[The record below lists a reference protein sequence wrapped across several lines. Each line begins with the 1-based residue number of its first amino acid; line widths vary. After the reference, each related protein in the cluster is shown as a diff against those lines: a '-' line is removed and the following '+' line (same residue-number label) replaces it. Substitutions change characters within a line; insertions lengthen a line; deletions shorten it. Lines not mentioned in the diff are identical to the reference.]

1 MKILIMRKLF
11 TAIFMAV
18 ALFTAIPSQAQIKF
32 GVKGG
37 LNVTKMSVSS
47 DVYSAD
53 NNNGFF
59 IGPTVKFTLP
69 IVGLGIDAAA
79 LYDERKGSLYVEDMV
94 DKRSENVKFKSIN
107 VPVNLRWNIG
117 LGSLAGVYL
126 AAGPQFGFALGD
138 IGDAW
143 DSSSYKKE
151 NMNVS
156 INLGAGLMLLGHLEL
171 GFTYNIQTKDSYTI
185 TEYYSGGNLGKEL
198 TDIKTNAWQISAAYY
213 F

>member
-1 MKILIMRKLF
+1 MKNKILI
-11 TAIFMAV
+11 IAV
-18 ALFTAIPSQAQIKF
+18 AVLLMMMAAIPSMAQVKF

-79 LYDERKGSLYVEDMV
+79 LYDQRKGSLVRFDN
-94 DKRSENVKFKSIN
+94 KSEEVKFKSIN

-117 LGSLAGVYL
+117 LGSLAGIYL

-138 IGDAW
+138 FSDAW
-143 DSSSYKKE
+143 DSSFYKKE

-156 INLGAGLMLLGHLEL
+156 INLGAGLSLFKHLEL

-185 TEYYSGGNLGKEL
+185 TEDYAGGNLGREV

>member
-1 MKILIMRKLF
+1 MKNKRMII
-11 TAIFMAV
+11 AV
-18 ALFTAIPSQAQIKF
+18 AVVLMMMAAIPSMAQVKF

-79 LYDERKGSLYVEDMV
+79 LYDQRKGSLVRFDN
-94 DKRSENVKFKSIN
+94 KSEEVKFKSIN

-117 LGSLAGVYL
+117 LGSLAGIYL
-126 AAGPQFGFALGD
+126 AAGPQFGFAFGD
-138 IGDAW
+138 FGDAW
-143 DSSSYKKE
+143 DSSFYKKE

-156 INLGAGLMLLGHLEL
+156 INLGAGLSLLKHLEL
-171 GFTYNIQTKDSYTI
+171 GFTYNIQTKDNYAI
-185 TEYYSGGNLGKEL
+185 TEDWAGGNLGRQV

>member
-1 MKILIMRKLF
+1 MRKLF
-11 TAIFMAV
+11 TAIVMAV

-79 LYDERKGSLYVEDMV
+79 LYDQRKGSLVRYDNKSED
-94 DKRSENVKFKSIN
+94 VKFKSIN

-117 LGSLAGVYL
+117 LGSLAGIYL

-138 IGDAW
+138 FSDAW
-143 DSSSYKKE
+143 DSNFYKKE

-156 INLGAGLMLLGHLEL
+156 INLGAGLSLLKHLEL
-171 GFTYNIQTKDSYTI
+171 GFTYNIQTKDTYSI
-185 TEYYSGGNLGKEL
+185 TENYAGGSLGREI

>member
-1 MKILIMRKLF
+1 MKNKRLI
-11 TAIFMAV
+11 IAV
-18 ALFTAIPSQAQIKF
+18 AVLLMMMAAIPSMAQVKF

-79 LYDERKGSLYVEDMV
+79 LYDQRKGSLVRFDN
-94 DKRSENVKFKSIN
+94 KSEEVKFKSIN

-117 LGSLAGVYL
+117 LGSLAGIYL

-138 IGDAW
+138 FSDAW
-143 DSSSYKKE
+143 DSSFYKKE

-156 INLGAGLMLLGHLEL
+156 INLGAGLSLFKHLEL

-185 TEYYSGGNLGKEL
+185 TEDYAGGNLGREV

>member
-1 MKILIMRKLF
+1 MKNKRMII
-11 TAIFMAV
+11 AV
-18 ALFTAIPSQAQIKF
+18 AVVLMMMAAIPSVAQVKF

-47 DVYSAD
+47 EVYSAD

-79 LYDERKGSLYVEDMV
+79 LYDERKGSLVRFDNKSED
-94 DKRSENVKFKSIN
+94 VKFKSIN

-117 LGSLAGVYL
+117 LGSLAGIYL

-138 IGDAW
+138 FGDAW
-143 DSSSYKKE
+143 DSSFYKKE

-156 INLGAGLMLLGHLEL
+156 INLGAGLSLLKHLEL
-171 GFTYNIQTKDSYTI
+171 GFTYNIQTKDSYAI
-185 TEYYSGGNLGKEL
+185 TEDWAGGNLGL
-198 TDIKTNAWQISAAYY
+198 QVTDIKTNAWQISAAYY

>member
-1 MKILIMRKLF
+1 
-11 TAIFMAV
+11 MAV

-79 LYDERKGSLYVEDMV
+79 LYDQRKGSLVSRNDKSED
-94 DKRSENVKFKSIN
+94 VKFKSIN

-117 LGSLAGVYL
+117 LGSLAGIYL

-138 IGDAW
+138 FSDAW
-143 DSSSYKKE
+143 DSNFYKKE

-156 INLGAGLMLLGHLEL
+156 INLGAGLSLLKHLEL
-171 GFTYNIQTKDSYTI
+171 GFTYNIQTKDTYSI
-185 TEYYSGGNLGKEL
+185 TENYAGGSLGREI

>member
-11 TAIFMAV
+11 TAIVMAV
-18 ALFTAIPSQAQIKF
+18 ALLTAIPSQAQIKF

-79 LYDERKGSLYVEDMV
+79 LYDQRKGSLVSKNNTSED
-94 DKRSENVKFKSIN
+94 VKFKSIN

-117 LGSLAGVYL
+117 LGSLAGIYL

-138 IGDAW
+138 FSDAW
-143 DSSSYKKE
+143 DSNFYKKE

-156 INLGAGLMLLGHLEL
+156 INLGAGLSLLKHLEL
-171 GFTYNIQTKDSYTI
+171 GFTYNIQTKDTYTI
-185 TEYYSGGNLGKEL
+185 TENYAGGSLGREI
-198 TDIKTNAWQISAAYY
+198 TDIKTNAWQVSAAYY

>member
-1 MKILIMRKLF
+1 MII
-11 TAIFMAV
+11 AV
-18 ALFTAIPSQAQIKF
+18 AVVLMMMAAIPSVAQVKF

-47 DVYSAD
+47 EVYSAD

-79 LYDERKGSLYVEDMV
+79 LYDERKGALVRYDNKSED
-94 DKRSENVKFKSIN
+94 VKFKSIN

-117 LGSLAGVYL
+117 LGSLAGIYL

-138 IGDAW
+138 FGDAW
-143 DSSSYKKE
+143 DSSFYKKE

-156 INLGAGLMLLGHLEL
+156 VNLGAGLSLLKHLEL
-171 GFTYNIQTKDSYTI
+171 GFTYNIQTKDSYAI
-185 TEYYSGGNLGKEL
+185 TEDWAGGNLGL
-198 TDIKTNAWQISAAYY
+198 QVTDIKTNAWQISAAYY

>member
-1 MKILIMRKLF
+1 MII
-11 TAIFMAV
+11 AV
-18 ALFTAIPSQAQIKF
+18 AVVLMMMAAIPSVAQVKF

-47 DVYSAD
+47 EVYSAD

-79 LYDERKGSLYVEDMV
+79 LYDQRKGSLVRFDNKSED
-94 DKRSENVKFKSIN
+94 VKFKSIN

-117 LGSLAGVYL
+117 LGSLAGIYL

-138 IGDAW
+138 FGDAW
-143 DSSSYKKE
+143 DSSFYKKE

-156 INLGAGLMLLGHLEL
+156 INLGAGLSLLKHLEL
-171 GFTYNIQTKDSYTI
+171 GFTYNIQTKDSYAI
-185 TEYYSGGNLGKEL
+185 TEDWAGGNLGRQV

>member
-1 MKILIMRKLF
+1 MKNKRMII
-11 TAIFMAV
+11 AV
-18 ALFTAIPSQAQIKF
+18 AVVLMMMAAIPSVAQVKF

-47 DVYSAD
+47 EVYSAD

-79 LYDERKGSLYVEDMV
+79 LYDERKGSLVRFDNKSED
-94 DKRSENVKFKSIN
+94 VKFKSIN

-117 LGSLAGVYL
+117 LGSLAGIYL

-138 IGDAW
+138 FGDAW
-143 DSSSYKKE
+143 DSSFYKKE

-156 INLGAGLMLLGHLEL
+156 VNLGAGLSLLKHLEL
-171 GFTYNIQTKDSYTI
+171 GFTYNIQTKDSYAI
-185 TEYYSGGNLGKEL
+185 TEDWAGGNLGRQV

>member
-1 MKILIMRKLF
+1 MKNRRIISAFAVVLIM
-11 TAIFMAV
+11 MA
-18 ALFTAIPSQAQIKF
+18 AIPSKAQVKF

-37 LNVTKMSVSS
+37 LNVTRMSVSS
-47 DVYSAD
+47 DVYSSD

-59 IGPTVKFTLP
+59 IGPTIKFTLP
-69 IVGLGIDAAA
+69 LVGIGLDAAA
-79 LYDERKGSLYVEDMV
+79 LYDERKGSLSGNGYNE
-94 DKRSENVKFKSIN
+94 EVKFKSVN

-138 IGDAW
+138 FSDTW
-143 DSSSYKKE
+143 DSDFYKKE

-156 INLGAGLMLLGHLEL
+156 INVGAGLSLLKHLEL

-185 TEYYSGGNLGKEL
+185 TEDYAGGNLGREI
-198 TDIKTNAWQISAAYY
+198 TNIKTNAWQISAAYY

>member
-1 MKILIMRKLF
+1 MKNKRMII
-11 TAIFMAV
+11 AV
-18 ALFTAIPSQAQIKF
+18 AVVLMMMAAIPSVAQVKF

-47 DVYSAD
+47 EVYSAD

-79 LYDERKGSLYVEDMV
+79 LYDERKGSLVRFDNKSED
-94 DKRSENVKFKSIN
+94 VKFKSIN

-117 LGSLAGVYL
+117 LGSLAGIYL

-138 IGDAW
+138 FGDAW
-143 DSSSYKKE
+143 DSSFYKKE

-156 INLGAGLMLLGHLEL
+156 INLGAGLSLLKHLEL
-171 GFTYNIQTKDSYTI
+171 GFTYNIQTKDSYAI
-185 TEYYSGGNLGKEL
+185 TEDWAGGNLGRQV

>member
-1 MKILIMRKLF
+1 MRKLF
-11 TAIFMAV
+11 TAIVVAV

-79 LYDERKGSLYVEDMV
+79 LYDQRKGSLVSRNDKSED
-94 DKRSENVKFKSIN
+94 VKFKSIN

-117 LGSLAGVYL
+117 LGSLAGIYL

-138 IGDAW
+138 FSDAW
-143 DSSSYKKE
+143 DSNFYKKE

-156 INLGAGLMLLGHLEL
+156 INLGAGLSLLKHLEL
-171 GFTYNIQTKDSYTI
+171 GFTYNIQTKDTYSI
-185 TEYYSGGNLGKEL
+185 TENYAGGSLGREI

>member
-1 MKILIMRKLF
+1 MII
-11 TAIFMAV
+11 AV
-18 ALFTAIPSQAQIKF
+18 AVVLMMMAAIPSVAQVKF

-79 LYDERKGSLYVEDMV
+79 LYDERKGALVRYDNKSED
-94 DKRSENVKFKSIN
+94 VKFKSIN

-117 LGSLAGVYL
+117 LGSLAGIYL

-138 IGDAW
+138 FGDAW
-143 DSSSYKKE
+143 DSSFYKKE

-156 INLGAGLMLLGHLEL
+156 VNLGAGLSLLKHLEL
-171 GFTYNIQTKDSYTI
+171 GFTYNIQTKDSYAI
-185 TEYYSGGNLGKEL
+185 TEDWAGGNLGRQV

>member
-1 MKILIMRKLF
+1 MRKLF
-11 TAIFMAV
+11 TAIVMAV
-18 ALFTAIPSQAQIKF
+18 ALLTAIPSQAQIKF

-79 LYDERKGSLYVEDMV
+79 LYDQRKGSLVSRNDKSED
-94 DKRSENVKFKSIN
+94 VKFKSIN

-117 LGSLAGVYL
+117 LGSLAGIYL

-138 IGDAW
+138 FSDAW
-143 DSSSYKKE
+143 DSNFYKKE

-156 INLGAGLMLLGHLEL
+156 INLGAGLSLLKHLEL
-171 GFTYNIQTKDSYTI
+171 GFTYNIQTKDTYSI
-185 TEYYSGGNLGKEL
+185 TENYAGGSLGREI

>member
-1 MKILIMRKLF
+1 MKNKRLI
-11 TAIFMAV
+11 IAV
-18 ALFTAIPSQAQIKF
+18 AVLLMMMAAIPSMAQVKF

-37 LNVTKMSVSS
+37 LNVTKMGVSS

-79 LYDERKGSLYVEDMV
+79 LYDQRTGSLVRFDN
-94 DKRSENVKFKSIN
+94 KSEEVKFKSIN

-117 LGSLAGVYL
+117 LGSLAGIYL

-138 IGDAW
+138 FSDAW
-143 DSSSYKKE
+143 DSSFYKKE

-156 INLGAGLMLLGHLEL
+156 INLGAGLSLFKHLEL

-185 TEYYSGGNLGKEL
+185 TEDYAGGNLGREV

>member
-1 MKILIMRKLF
+1 MII
-11 TAIFMAV
+11 AV
-18 ALFTAIPSQAQIKF
+18 AVVLMMMAAIPSVAQVKF

-47 DVYSAD
+47 EVYSAD

-79 LYDERKGSLYVEDMV
+79 LYDERKGSLVRFDNKSED
-94 DKRSENVKFKSIN
+94 VKFKSIN

-117 LGSLAGVYL
+117 LGSLAGIYL

-138 IGDAW
+138 FGDAW
-143 DSSSYKKE
+143 DSSFYKKE

-156 INLGAGLMLLGHLEL
+156 INLGAGLSLLKHLEL
-171 GFTYNIQTKDSYTI
+171 GFTYNIQTKDSYAI
-185 TEYYSGGNLGKEL
+185 TEDWAGGNLGL
-198 TDIKTNAWQISAAYY
+198 QVTDIKTNAWQISAAYY

>member
-1 MKILIMRKLF
+1 MKNKRLI
-11 TAIFMAV
+11 IAV
-18 ALFTAIPSQAQIKF
+18 AVVLMMMAAIPSMAQVKF

-79 LYDERKGSLYVEDMV
+79 LYDERKGALVRFDNKSED
-94 DKRSENVKFKSIN
+94 VKFKSIN

-117 LGSLAGVYL
+117 LGSLAGIYL
-126 AAGPQFGFALGD
+126 AAGPQFGFAFGD
-138 IGDAW
+138 FGDAW
-143 DSSSYKKE
+143 DSSFYKKE

-156 INLGAGLMLLGHLEL
+156 INLGAGLSLLKHLEL
-171 GFTYNIQTKDSYTI
+171 GFTYNIQIKDSYAI
-185 TEYYSGGNLGKEL
+185 TEDWAGGNLGRQV

>member
-1 MKILIMRKLF
+1 MKNKRLI
-11 TAIFMAV
+11 IAV
-18 ALFTAIPSQAQIKF
+18 AVVLMMMAAIPSMAQVKF

-79 LYDERKGSLYVEDMV
+79 LYDQRKGSLVRFDNKSED
-94 DKRSENVKFKSIN
+94 VKFKSIN

-117 LGSLAGVYL
+117 LGSLAGIYL

-138 IGDAW
+138 FSDAW

-156 INLGAGLMLLGHLEL
+156 INLGAGLSLL
-171 GFTYNIQTKDSYTI
+171 
-185 TEYYSGGNLGKEL
+185 
-198 TDIKTNAWQISAAYY
+198 
-213 F
+213 

>member
-1 MKILIMRKLF
+1 MKSNRLI
-11 TAIFMAV
+11 TAV
-18 ALFTAIPSQAQIKF
+18 AALCMMMAAIPSMAQVKF

-59 IGPTVKFTLP
+59 IGPTIKFTLP
-69 IVGLGIDAAA
+69 IVGLGVDAAA
-79 LYDERKGSLYVEDMV
+79 LYDERKGTLSIEDMV
-94 DKRSENVKFKSIN
+94 GKKSNDVKFKSIN

-117 LGSLAGVYL
+117 LGSLAGIYL

-138 IGDAW
+138 FSDTW
-143 DSSSYKKE
+143 DSDSYKKE

-156 INLGAGLMLLGHLEL
+156 INVGAGLSLLKHLEL

-185 TEYYSGGNLGKEL
+185 TEDYAGGNRGREI
-198 TDIKTNAWQISAAYY
+198 TNIKTNAWQISAAYY

>member
-1 MKILIMRKLF
+1 MRKLF
-11 TAIFMAV
+11 TAIVMAV

-69 IVGLGIDAAA
+69 LVGLGIDAAA
-79 LYDERKGSLYVEDMV
+79 LYDQRKGSLVRYDNKSED
-94 DKRSENVKFKSIN
+94 VKFKSIN

-117 LGSLAGVYL
+117 LGSLAGIYL

-138 IGDAW
+138 FSDAW
-143 DSSSYKKE
+143 DSNFYKKE

-156 INLGAGLMLLGHLEL
+156 INLGAGLSLLKHLEL
-171 GFTYNIQTKDSYTI
+171 GFTYNIQTKDTYTI
-185 TEYYSGGNLGKEL
+185 TENYAGGSLGREI
-198 TDIKTNAWQISAAYY
+198 TDIKTNAWQVSAAYY

>member
-1 MKILIMRKLF
+1 MKNKRMII
-11 TAIFMAV
+11 AV
-18 ALFTAIPSQAQIKF
+18 AVVLMMMAAIPSVAQVKF

-47 DVYSAD
+47 EVYSAD

-79 LYDERKGSLYVEDMV
+79 LYDERKGSLVRFDNKSED
-94 DKRSENVKFKSIN
+94 VKFKSIN

-117 LGSLAGVYL
+117 LGSLAGIYL
-126 AAGPQFGFALGD
+126 AAGPQFGFAFGD
-138 IGDAW
+138 FGDAW
-143 DSSSYKKE
+143 DSSFYKKE

-156 INLGAGLMLLGHLEL
+156 INLGAGLSLLKHLEL
-171 GFTYNIQTKDSYTI
+171 GFTYNIQTKDNYAI
-185 TEYYSGGNLGKEL
+185 TEDWAGGNLGREV

>member
-1 MKILIMRKLF
+1 MII
-11 TAIFMAV
+11 AV
-18 ALFTAIPSQAQIKF
+18 AVVLMMMAAIPSVAQVKF

-47 DVYSAD
+47 EVYSAD

-79 LYDERKGSLYVEDMV
+79 LYDERKGALVRYDNKSED
-94 DKRSENVKFKSIN
+94 VKFKSIN

-117 LGSLAGVYL
+117 LGSLAGIYL

-138 IGDAW
+138 FGDAW
-143 DSSSYKKE
+143 DSSFYKKE

-156 INLGAGLMLLGHLEL
+156 VNLGAGLSLLKHLEL
-171 GFTYNIQTKDSYTI
+171 GFTYNIQTKDSYAI
-185 TEYYSGGNLGKEL
+185 TEDWAGGNLGRQV

>member
-1 MKILIMRKLF
+1 MKNKRLI
-11 TAIFMAV
+11 IAV
-18 ALFTAIPSQAQIKF
+18 AVVLMMMAAIPSVAQVKF
-32 GVKGG
+32 GVEGG

-79 LYDERKGSLYVEDMV
+79 LYDERKGSLVRFDNKSED
-94 DKRSENVKFKSIN
+94 VKFKSIN

-117 LGSLAGVYL
+117 LGSLAGIYL

-138 IGDAW
+138 FGDAW
-143 DSSSYKKE
+143 DSSFYKKE

-156 INLGAGLMLLGHLEL
+156 INLGAGLSLLKHLEL
-171 GFTYNIQTKDSYTI
+171 GFTYNIQTKDSYAI
-185 TEYYSGGNLGKEL
+185 TEDWAGGNLGRQV

>member
-1 MKILIMRKLF
+1 
-11 TAIFMAV
+11 MAV
-18 ALFTAIPSQAQIKF
+18 ALLTASPSQPQIKF

-69 IVGLGIDAAA
+69 LVGLGIDAAA
-79 LYDERKGSLYVEDMV
+79 LYDQRKGSLVRYDNKSED
-94 DKRSENVKFKSIN
+94 VKFKSIN

-117 LGSLAGVYL
+117 LGSLAGIYL

-138 IGDAW
+138 FSDAW
-143 DSSSYKKE
+143 DSNFYKKE

-156 INLGAGLMLLGHLEL
+156 INLGAGLSLLKHLEL
-171 GFTYNIQTKDSYTI
+171 GFTYNIQTKDTYSI
-185 TEYYSGGNLGKEL
+185 TENYAGGSLGREI

>member
-1 MKILIMRKLF
+1 MKNKRMII
-11 TAIFMAV
+11 AV
-18 ALFTAIPSQAQIKF
+18 AVVLMMMAAIPSVAQVKF

-47 DVYSAD
+47 EVYSAD

-79 LYDERKGSLYVEDMV
+79 LYDERKGALVRFDNKSED
-94 DKRSENVKFKSIN
+94 VKFKSIN

-117 LGSLAGVYL
+117 LGSLAGIYL

-138 IGDAW
+138 FGDAW
-143 DSSSYKKE
+143 DSSFYKKE

-156 INLGAGLMLLGHLEL
+156 INLGAGLSLLKHLEL
-171 GFTYNIQTKDSYTI
+171 GFTYNIQTKDSYAI
-185 TEYYSGGNLGKEL
+185 TEDWAGGNLGRQV

>member
-1 MKILIMRKLF
+1 MKNKRLI
-11 TAIFMAV
+11 IAV
-18 ALFTAIPSQAQIKF
+18 AVVLMMMAAIPSMAQVKF

-79 LYDERKGSLYVEDMV
+79 LYDERKGSLVMDDNKSED
-94 DKRSENVKFKSIN
+94 VKFKSIN

-117 LGSLAGVYL
+117 LGSLAGIYL

-138 IGDAW
+138 FGDAW

-156 INLGAGLMLLGHLEL
+156 INLGAGLSLFKHLEL
-171 GFTYNIQTKDSYTI
+171 GFTYNIQTKDS
-185 TEYYSGGNLGKEL
+185 
-198 TDIKTNAWQISAAYY
+198 
-213 F
+213 

>member
-1 MKILIMRKLF
+1 MRKVF
-11 TAIFMAV
+11 TAIVIAV
-18 ALFTAIPSQAQIKF
+18 AMLTAIPSQAQVKF

-37 LNVTKMSVSS
+37 LNVTNMSVSS

-59 IGPTVKFTLP
+59 IGPTIKFTLP
-69 IVGLGIDAAA
+69 IVGLGVDAAA
-79 LYDERKGSLYVEDMV
+79 LYDERKGSLVGSGNNE
-94 DKRSENVKFKSIN
+94 EVKFKSIN

-117 LGSLAGVYL
+117 LGSMAGVYL

-138 IGDAW
+138 FSDAW

-156 INLGAGLMLLGHLEL
+156 INLGAGLMLLKHLEL

-185 TEYYSGGNLGKEL
+185 NEDYPGGNRGREV
-198 TDIKTNAWQISAAYY
+198 TEIKTNAWQISAAYY

>member
-1 MKILIMRKLF
+1 MRKLF
-11 TAIFMAV
+11 TAIVMAV

-79 LYDERKGSLYVEDMV
+79 LYDQRKGSLVSKNNTSED
-94 DKRSENVKFKSIN
+94 VKFKSIN
-107 VPVNLRWNIG
+107 VPVNLHWNIG
-117 LGSLAGVYL
+117 LGSLAGIYL

-138 IGDAW
+138 FSDAW
-143 DSSSYKKE
+143 DSNFYKKE

-156 INLGAGLMLLGHLEL
+156 INLGAGLSLLKHLEL
-171 GFTYNIQTKDSYTI
+171 GFTYNIQTKDTYSI
-185 TEYYSGGNLGKEL
+185 TENYAGGSLGREI
-198 TDIKTNAWQISAAYY
+198 TDIKTNAWQVSAAYY

>member
-1 MKILIMRKLF
+1 MKNKRMII
-11 TAIFMAV
+11 AV
-18 ALFTAIPSQAQIKF
+18 AVVLMMMAAIPSVAQVKF

-47 DVYSAD
+47 EVYSAD

-79 LYDERKGSLYVEDMV
+79 LYDERKGALVRYDNKSED
-94 DKRSENVKFKSIN
+94 VKFKSIN

-117 LGSLAGVYL
+117 LGSLAGIYL

-138 IGDAW
+138 FGDAW
-143 DSSSYKKE
+143 DSSFYKKE

-156 INLGAGLMLLGHLEL
+156 VNLGAGLSLLKHLEL
-171 GFTYNIQTKDSYTI
+171 GFTYNIQTKDSYAI
-185 TEYYSGGNLGKEL
+185 TEDWAGGNLGRQV

>member
-1 MKILIMRKLF
+1 
-11 TAIFMAV
+11 MAV
-18 ALFTAIPSQAQIKF
+18 ALLTSVLSQAQIKF
-32 GVKGG
+32 GGKGG

-69 IVGLGIDAAA
+69 LVGLGIDAAA
-79 LYDERKGSLYVEDMV
+79 LYDQRKGSLVRSDNKAED
-94 DKRSENVKFKSIN
+94 VKFKSIN

-117 LGSLAGVYL
+117 LGSLAGIYL

-138 IGDAW
+138 FSDAW
-143 DSSSYKKE
+143 DSNFYKKE

-156 INLGAGLMLLGHLEL
+156 INLGAGLSLFKHLEL
-171 GFTYNIQTKDSYTI
+171 GFTYNIQTKDAYTI
-185 TEYYSGGNLGKEL
+185 TEDYAGGSLGREI

>member
-1 MKILIMRKLF
+1 MRKLF
-11 TAIFMAV
+11 TAIVMAV
-18 ALFTAIPSQAQIKF
+18 ALLAAVPSQAQIKF

-79 LYDERKGSLYVEDMV
+79 LYDERKGSLYIEDMV
-94 DKRSENVKFKSIN
+94 GKRSEDVKFKSIN

-138 IGDAW
+138 FSDAW

-185 TEYYSGGNLGKEL
+185 TEYYEGGNLGKEI

>member
-1 MKILIMRKLF
+1 MKNKRLI
-11 TAIFMAV
+11 IAV
-18 ALFTAIPSQAQIKF
+18 AVVLMMMAAIPSMAQVKF

-79 LYDERKGSLYVEDMV
+79 LYDERKGSLVMDDNKSED
-94 DKRSENVKFKSIN
+94 VKFKSIN

-117 LGSLAGVYL
+117 LGSLAGIYL

-138 IGDAW
+138 FSDAW

-156 INLGAGLMLLGHLEL
+156 INLGAGFSLFKHLEL

-185 TEYYSGGNLGKEL
+185 TEDYAGGNLGREV

>member
-1 MKILIMRKLF
+1 MKNKRLI
-11 TAIFMAV
+11 IAV
-18 ALFTAIPSQAQIKF
+18 AVVLMMMAAIPSMAQVKF

-79 LYDERKGSLYVEDMV
+79 LYDERKGSLVRFDNKSED
-94 DKRSENVKFKSIN
+94 VKFKSIN

-117 LGSLAGVYL
+117 LGSLAGIYL

-138 IGDAW
+138 FGDAW
-143 DSSSYKKE
+143 DSSFYKKE

-156 INLGAGLMLLGHLEL
+156 INLGAGLSLLKHLEL
-171 GFTYNIQTKDSYTI
+171 GFTYNIQTKDSYAI
-185 TEYYSGGNLGKEL
+185 TEDWAGGNLGRQV

>member
-11 TAIFMAV
+11 TAIVMAV
-18 ALFTAIPSQAQIKF
+18 ALLTAIPSQAQIKF

-79 LYDERKGSLYVEDMV
+79 LYDQRKGSLVSRNDKSED
-94 DKRSENVKFKSIN
+94 VKFKSIN

-117 LGSLAGVYL
+117 LGSLAGIYL

-138 IGDAW
+138 FSDAW
-143 DSSSYKKE
+143 DSNFYKKE

-156 INLGAGLMLLGHLEL
+156 INLGAGLSLLKHLEL
-171 GFTYNIQTKDSYTI
+171 GFTYNIQTKDTYSI
-185 TEYYSGGNLGKEL
+185 TENYAGGSLGREI
-198 TDIKTNAWQISAAYY
+198 TDIKTNAWQVSAAYY

>member
-1 MKILIMRKLF
+1 MII
-11 TAIFMAV
+11 AV
-18 ALFTAIPSQAQIKF
+18 AVVLMMMAAIPSVAQVKF

-47 DVYSAD
+47 EVYSAD

-79 LYDERKGSLYVEDMV
+79 LYDQRKGALVRFDNKSED
-94 DKRSENVKFKSIN
+94 VKFKSIN

-117 LGSLAGVYL
+117 LGSLAGIYL

-138 IGDAW
+138 FGDAW
-143 DSSSYKKE
+143 DSSFYKKE

-156 INLGAGLMLLGHLEL
+156 INLGAGLSLLKHLEL
-171 GFTYNIQTKDSYTI
+171 GFTYNIQTKDSYAI
-185 TEYYSGGNLGKEL
+185 TEDWAGGNLGL
-198 TDIKTNAWQISAAYY
+198 QVTDIKTNAWQISAAYY

>member
-11 TAIFMAV
+11 TSIVMAV
-18 ALFTAIPSQAQIKF
+18 ALLTAIPSQAQIKF

-79 LYDERKGSLYVEDMV
+79 LYDQRKGSLVSRNDKSED
-94 DKRSENVKFKSIN
+94 VKFKSIN

-117 LGSLAGVYL
+117 LGSLAGIYL

-138 IGDAW
+138 FSDAW
-143 DSSSYKKE
+143 DSNFYKKE

-156 INLGAGLMLLGHLEL
+156 INLGAGLSLLKHLEL
-171 GFTYNIQTKDSYTI
+171 GFTYNIQTKDTYTI
-185 TEYYSGGNLGKEL
+185 TENYAGGSLGREI
-198 TDIKTNAWQISAAYY
+198 TDIKTNAWQVSAAYY

>member
-1 MKILIMRKLF
+1 MII
-11 TAIFMAV
+11 AV
-18 ALFTAIPSQAQIKF
+18 AVVLMMMAAIPSVAQVKF

-47 DVYSAD
+47 EVYSAD

-79 LYDERKGSLYVEDMV
+79 LYDERKGSLVRYDNKSED
-94 DKRSENVKFKSIN
+94 VKFKSIN

-117 LGSLAGVYL
+117 LGSLAGIYL

-138 IGDAW
+138 FGDAW
-143 DSSSYKKE
+143 DSSFYKKE

-156 INLGAGLMLLGHLEL
+156 INLGAGLSLLKHLEL
-171 GFTYNIQTKDSYTI
+171 GFTYNIQTKDSYAI
-185 TEYYSGGNLGKEL
+185 TEDWAGGNLGL
-198 TDIKTNAWQISAAYY
+198 QVTDIKTNAWQISAAYY